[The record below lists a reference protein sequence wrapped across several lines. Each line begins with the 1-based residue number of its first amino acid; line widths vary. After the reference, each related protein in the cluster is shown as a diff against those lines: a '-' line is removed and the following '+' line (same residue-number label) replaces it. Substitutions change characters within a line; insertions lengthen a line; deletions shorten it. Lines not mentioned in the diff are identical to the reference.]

1 MTPSHA
7 AVKRGGAL
15 CTVHRGSQPLG
26 GRGASRKQSGGLEVG
41 RDSPVFHCMHMGLFN
56 RAEELPIVPR
66 ASQPL
71 GLAPRSPRPLAARK
85 SPESMLLHQREKFA
99 CLPRSEQREE
109 DRLWWCRAEGR
120 PGCWAAGRGEP
131 HRIYSCPTEPH
142 LNLQCK

>member
-71 GLAPRSPRPLAARK
+71 GLSHHVTTHHAAVATTRASLKLENTGTLKQNPSRPSHK
-85 SPESMLLHQREKFA
+85 
-99 CLPRSEQREE
+99 
-109 DRLWWCRAEGR
+109 
-120 PGCWAAGRGEP
+120 RGEGQ
-131 HRIYSCPTEPH
+131 
-142 LNLQCK
+142 LLL